1 LSPPISTAI
10 KAARQLGIPSLLDY
24 ARYQIGLR
32 SGYYR
37 WKSTQPNNDAPGSIH
52 AVFELPS
59 QESLQAVL
67 GDRARDL
74 IQQADEV
81 SAGKVRLFGNPPVPL
96 QLVPPGELAHWTY
109 YAKNKLPGGEEDIK
123 LIWEPARFGWAF
135 ILGRAY
141 ILTGNEIY
149 ARTFWEHTETFL
161 SANPAYL
168 GPNWYS
174 GQEAALRLFAFVFAG
189 QVFAPSSHSSTARQD
204 HLRNSIAE
212 HAARL
217 PLTLVYAKAQ
227 NNNHLLTEAA
237 ALYTAGLALPEHP
250 QARRWKDI
258 GWGCFNRAIQAQI
271 SGDGAYIQYSTNY
284 HRLMLQTILWVASLS
299 DLGRPP
305 RPLPVESQT
314 RAASATRWLMALLDP
329 LSGRVPNLGPN
340 DGAYILPFSTL
351 PFEDFR
357 PVLQAAASVFLGKC
371 VLPPGPVD
379 EMRLWLG
386 TYYTAQ
392 GILKVDLST
401 PPHSWG
407 GGDGDSLTS
416 RKPCYT
422 EDNPQSESPSYHKNA
437 PVEPH
442 CLRSSVIDSW
452 VYLRA
457 ARYSARPGHADQ
469 LHLDLWWRGL
479 NVALDPGTF
488 RYNSSP
494 PWDNSLAR
502 TEVHNTVCINN
513 TDQMTRAGRFLWLD
527 WAQAQIQDYKTSEDG
542 SFKSITAQHAG
553 YSRMGV
559 LHNRQVAARDDGWN
573 VLDELIPTEPYAS
586 PMSLVQARLHW
597 LLPDWPWEILD
608 SGSQDQNQYSYIL
621 RIKSRYGW
629 ISLEVR
635 MPVPVHRPVQQSA
648 PEIQLARAGELMYG
662 AGEVSPIAGWSSPSY
677 NHKIPALAFSIRQ
690 IGRLPIRFSSHWIFP

>member
-1 LSPPISTAI
+1 MSTTI
-10 KAARQLGIPSLLDY
+10 KAARQLGIPSLLNY
-24 ARYQIGLR
+24 ARYQVGLR

-37 WKSTQPNNDAPGSIH
+37 RKSTQPNNDAPGSLH
-52 AVFELPS
+52 AVLELPS
-59 QESLQAVL
+59 QESLRAIL
-67 GDRARDL
+67 GDRTRHL
-74 IQQADEV
+74 IEQADEV
-81 SAGKVRLFGNPPVPL
+81 AAGKVRLFGNQPVPL

-123 LIWEPARFGWAF
+123 LLWEPARFGWAF
-135 ILGRAY
+135 TLGRAY
-141 ILTGNEIY
+141 LLTGNETY

-174 GQEAALRLFAFVFAG
+174 GQEAALRLLAFVFAW
-189 QVFAPSSHSSTARQD
+189 QIFVPSPYSSTARQT

-237 ALYTAGLALPEHP
+237 GLYTAGLALREHP
-250 QARRWKDI
+250 EAQRWR
-258 GWGCFNRAIQAQI
+258 GWGWKSFNQALQAQI
-271 SGDGAYIQYSTNY
+271 SSDGAYIQHSTNY
-284 HRLMLQTILWVASLS
+284 HRLMLQTILWVVSLKNPGQ
-299 DLGRPP
+299 LRH
-305 RPLPVESQT
+305 PLPLESQT

-340 DGAYILPFSTL
+340 DGAYILPFSTC

-357 PVLQAAASVFLGKC
+357 PVLQAAASAFLGKC
-371 VLPPGPVD
+371 LFPPGPVD

-386 TYYTAQ
+386 INDTEQ

-401 PPHSWG
+401 PPPAPPLSWG
-407 GGDGDSLTS
+407 GESSPLPRGRGTRGDGDSLTS
-416 RKPCYT
+416 
-422 EDNPQSESPSYHKNA
+422 
-437 PVEPH
+437 EPH
-442 CLRSSVIDSW
+442 CITSSKVDSW

-457 ARYSARPGHADQ
+457 ARFSARPGHADQ

-488 RYNSSP
+488 RYNSAP
-494 PWDNSLAR
+494 PWDNSLSR

-527 WAQAQIQDYKTSEDG
+527 WAQAYILDYKPSQDS
-542 SFKSITAQHAG
+542 SFISITAQHDG

-559 LHNRQVAARDDGWN
+559 MHRRQVTARDDGWN
-573 VLDELIPTEPYAS
+573 VLDELNPTEPYAS
-586 PMSLVQARLHW
+586 TISPVQARLHW

-608 SGSQDQNQYSYIL
+608 PGSQDQNQYSYIL

-635 MPVPVHRPVQQSA
+635 IPVPEHMQVSEST
-648 PEIQLARAGELMYG
+648 PEIQLARAGELIYG
-662 AGEVSPIAGWSSPSY
+662 AGEVSPVAGWASPTY
-677 NHKIPALAFSIRQ
+677 DHKVPALAFSIRQ
-690 IGRLPIRFSSHWIFP
+690 KGRLPVRFSSDWIFP

>member
-1 LSPPISTAI
+1 MSTAI

-37 WKSTQPNNDAPGSIH
+37 RKSTQPNNDATGSIH
-52 AVFELPS
+52 PVFELPS
-59 QESLQAVL
+59 QESLQAIL

-74 IQQADEV
+74 IEQADEV
-81 SAGKVRLFGNPPVPL
+81 AAGKVRLFGYQPVPL

-109 YAKNKLPGGEEDIK
+109 YAKNKLPGVEEDIK
-123 LIWEPARFGWAF
+123 LLWEPARFGWAF
-135 ILGRAY
+135 TLGRAY
-141 ILTGNEIY
+141 LLTGNENY

-174 GQEAALRLFAFVFAG
+174 GQEAALRLLAFIFAWH
-189 QVFAPSSHSSTARQD
+189 VFAPSPHSSTARLD
-204 HLRNSIAE
+204 LLRNSIAE

-237 ALYTAGLALPEHP
+237 GLYTAGLALREHP
-250 QARRWKDI
+250 EAQRWRGL
-258 GWGCFNRAIQAQI
+258 GWKNFNQAIQAQI
-271 SGDGAYIQYSTNY
+271 SGDGAYIQHSTNY
-284 HRLMLQTILWVASLS
+284 HRLMLQTILWVVSLRNQ
-299 DLGRPP
+299 GQPP
-305 RPLPVESQT
+305 HPLPLESQT

-340 DGAYILPFSTL
+340 DGAYILPFSIC

-357 PVLQAAASVFLGKC
+357 PVLQAAASAFLGKC
-371 VLPPGPVD
+371 LFPPGPVD

-386 TYYTAQ
+386 TYYT
-392 GILKVDLST
+392 
-401 PPHSWG
+401 
-407 GGDGDSLTS
+407 
-416 RKPCYT
+416 
-422 EDNPQSESPSYHKNA
+422 EDKPQSESPSHHKNA
-437 PVEPH
+437 LVEPH
-442 CLRSSVIDSW
+442 CLHSSKVDSW

-457 ARYSARPGHADQ
+457 ARFSARPGHADQ

-488 RYNSSP
+488 RYNSAP

-527 WAQAQIQDYKTSEDG
+527 WAQAQILDNETSENG
-542 SFKSITAQHAG
+542 SFNSITAQHDG
-553 YSRMGV
+553 YSRIGV
-559 LHNRQVAARDDGWN
+559 LHSRQVVEQDGGWN
-573 VLDELIPTEPYAS
+573 VLDELNPTEPFAS
-586 PMSLVQARLHW
+586 TISPVQARLHW

-608 SGSQDQNQYSYIL
+608 PGRQDQNQYSYIL
-621 RIKSRYGW
+621 RIKSSYGW
-629 ISLEVR
+629 IRLQVR
-635 MPVPVHRPVQQSA
+635 IPVPEHMPVSESA
-648 PEIQLARAGELMYG
+648 PEIQLVRAGELVYG
-662 AGEVSPIAGWSSPSY
+662 AGEISPIAGWSSPTY
-677 NHKIPALAFSIRQ
+677 NHKVPALAFSIRQ
-690 IGRLPIRFSSHWIFP
+690 KGRLPIRFSSDWIFP

>member
-1 LSPPISTAI
+1 LSPPMSTAI

-37 WKSTQPNNDAPGSIH
+37 RKSTQPNNDAPGSIH
-52 AVFELPS
+52 PVFELPS
-59 QESLQAVL
+59 QESLRAIL

-74 IQQADEV
+74 IEQADEV
-81 SAGKVRLFGNPPVPL
+81 AAGKVRLFGNQPVPL

-123 LIWEPARFGWAF
+123 LLWEPARFGWAF
-135 ILGRAY
+135 TLGRAY
-141 ILTGNEIY
+141 LLTGNETY

-161 SANPAYL
+161 SVNPAYL

-174 GQEAALRLFAFVFAG
+174 GQEVALRLFAFVFAWH
-189 QVFAPSSHSSTARQD
+189 VFAPSPHSSTARLD

-237 ALYTAGLALPEHP
+237 GLYTAGLALREHP
-250 QARRWKDI
+250 EAQRWRGL
-258 GWGCFNRAIQAQI
+258 GWKNFNQAIQAQI
-271 SGDGAYIQYSTNY
+271 SGDGAYIQHSTNY
-284 HRLMLQTILWVASLS
+284 HRLMLQTILWVVSLRNQ
-299 DLGRPP
+299 GQPP
-305 RPLPVESQT
+305 HPLPLESQT

-329 LSGRVPNLGPN
+329 LSGRVPKLGPN
-340 DGAYILPFSTL
+340 DGAYILPFSIC

-357 PVLQAAASVFLGKC
+357 PVLQAAASAFLGKC
-371 VLPPGPVD
+371 LFPPGPVD

-386 TYYTAQ
+386 TYYT
-392 GILKVDLST
+392 
-401 PPHSWG
+401 
-407 GGDGDSLTS
+407 
-416 RKPCYT
+416 
-422 EDNPQSESPSYHKNA
+422 EDKPQSESPSHHKNA
-437 PVEPH
+437 LVEPH
-442 CLRSSVIDSW
+442 CLHSSKVDSW

-457 ARYSARPGHADQ
+457 VRFSARPGHADQ

-488 RYNSSP
+488 RYNSAP

-527 WAQAQIQDYKTSEDG
+527 WAQAQIPDYKTSEDG
-542 SFKSITAQHAG
+542 SIKSITAQHDG

-559 LHNRQVAARDDGWN
+559 LHSRQVVEQDGGWN
-573 VLDELIPTEPYAS
+573 VLDELNPTEPFAS
-586 PMSLVQARLHW
+586 TISPVQARLHW

-608 SGSQDQNQYSYIL
+608 PGRQDQNQYSYIL
-621 RIKSRYGW
+621 RIKSSYGW
-629 ISLEVR
+629 IRLQVR
-635 MPVPVHRPVQQSA
+635 IPVPEHMPVSESA
-648 PEIQLARAGELMYG
+648 PEIQLVRAGELVYG
-662 AGEVSPIAGWSSPSY
+662 AGEISPIAGWSSPTY
-677 NHKIPALAFSIRQ
+677 NHKVPALAFSIRQ
-690 IGRLPIRFSSHWIFP
+690 KGRLPIRFSSDWIFP